1 MSVDPLYQ
9 DSSGESLGMTTIGM
23 IGSHSAEEIAL
34 AAKRAGFKTLVFC
47 QEGREK
53 LYTEYN
59 RFLFDEVMLFPKF
72 SDILDHQDFLEDL
85 NVVFIPN
92 RSFAVYLGYDRI
104 EKELRLPLYGNRELL
119 RIEDR
124 QFEHDQY
131 WLLDQAGIRK
141 PKQFSQDDIPS
152 LAIVKVQQKHN
163 PLERAFFYVTN
174 VKDFEE
180 KASKLI
186 EQDIIAEEEVKKAI
200 IEEFVLGPRFNA
212 NCQSYALIDKF
223 GDFDIVGF
231 DDRLQANLGG
241 ILNLPA
247 KDQLQFDVPLKNE
260 EVGHFGV
267 TMRESKKPLVYDATE
282 KFLRACEK
290 HFPPGMIGLFSLQGA
305 INEFSE
311 FVVFDVSPRVPGSPC
326 VGPTSPEIN
335 RLSYRHGCRIE
346 STLDLPMMEIKYAVE
361 QNRLD
366 EITT

>member
-1 MSVDPLYQ
+1 
-9 DSSGESLGMTTIGM
+9 MTTIGM

-34 AAKRAGFKTLVFC
+34 SAKRLGFRTFVFC

-53 LYTEYN
+53 LYSKYN
-59 RFLFDEVMLFPKF
+59 RFLFDEVLVLSKF
-72 SDILDHQDFLEDL
+72 SDLLDHQDHLEEMD
-85 NVVFIPN
+85 VIFIPN
-92 RSFAVYLGYDRI
+92 RSFTVYLGYDKI
-104 EKELRLPLYGNRELL
+104 EKDLRIPIYGNREIL

-124 QFEHDQY
+124 SFERNQY

-141 PKQFSQDDIPS
+141 PKQHSRDEIPS

-163 PLERAFFYVTN
+163 PLERAFFYVN
-174 VKDFEE
+174 SPEDFDKKCAKLVK
-180 KASKLI
+180 
-186 EQDIIAEEEVKKAI
+186 QDIVAEEELDQAI

-212 NCQSYALIDKF
+212 NIQSYALIDQF
-223 GDFDIVGF
+223 GDFDFVGF
-231 DDRLQANLGG
+231 DDRLQSNLAG

-247 KDQLQFDVPLKNE
+247 RDQLQFEVPLKNE

-267 TMRESKKPLVYDATE
+267 TMRESKKPLIYDAAD

-290 HFPPGMIGLFSLQGA
+290 HFPPGMIGSFSLQGA
-305 INEFSE
+305 INEYSE

-326 VGPTSPEIN
+326 VGPTSPEIG
-335 RLSYRHGCRIE
+335 RLSFRLNRQIE
-346 STLDLPMMEIKYAVE
+346 SVLDLSMLEIQYAVE